1 MNFSLSFLSVIYDL
15 LHYPHNLQVINF
27 LTPISLKDKQHNI
40 MSNLTDQEVVRR
52 ENLQKI
58 EDLGFNPFPAEK
70 VEVNF
75 KTTDYTTPAYQ
86 DLVAKKLEELNGV
99 GAVGA
104 AKLRDA
110 LFANKFRTS
119 EIMKDEAL
127 VKEFKLSE
135 NASFDATVK
144 RKKYAGS

>member
-1 MNFSLSFLSVIYDL
+1 
-15 LHYPHNLQVINF
+15 
-27 LTPISLKDKQHNI
+27 

-75 KTTDYTTPAYQ
+75 KTTDYTTPEYQ
-86 DLVAKKLEELNGV
+86 DLLAKKLEELKGV
-99 GAVGA
+99 GPVGA
-104 AKLRDA
+104 ANLRDA

-119 EIMKDEAL
+119 EILKNEDL

-135 NASFDATVK
+135 NASFDTNVK
-144 RKKYAGS
+144 REAQTLDEFFKAVKTEALGAFMPADLIVYWQERLRLK